1 MRSSSACDAGHPVPA
16 DAISLACVV
25 HPVIDRVGT
34 TCWRLIGIGI
44 VVVAALWLM
53 AQLWMLMLAVGVAVM
68 FSRALE
74 PLASRLKRRGWPPAL
89 AAIGVMFAF
98 WIVAGGIIA
107 ALVPGIA
114 AEFEDLGP
122 TIEQANNDLE
132 DWLVEDSPFDVS
144 RQDVEDF
151 RREAGDRID
160 EALSHSSNRVVDTT
174 LVVFEVITA
183 LVLATITSFFMLK
196 DGDRFGQ
203 WVVSLLPHER
213 RSLVVRLSQR
223 AWDTLGGY
231 LRGAAILGV
240 VEGLIIGTTVWLAG
254 GELAIPIAV
263 ITFAAAFIPFVGA
276 IIAGSIAVLV
286 TLVTSGIGG
295 ALVVL
300 VVAILVQ
307 QFDNDLLAPFI
318 YGRSLSLHPL
328 VVLFAIAGGSA
339 LVGPIGTAFAVPVTA
354 VALNVIAEARAASA
368 DGTPLLATPAGD
380 HQDRGGPRSE
390 RPREEQRLQED

>member
-1 MRSSSACDAGHPVPA
+1 
-16 DAISLACVV
+16 
-25 HPVIDRVGT
+25 
-34 TCWRLIGIGI
+34 
-44 VVVAALWLM
+44 
-53 AQLWMLMLAVGVAVM
+53 
-68 FSRALE
+68 
-74 PLASRLKRRGWPPAL
+74 
-89 AAIGVMFAF
+89 
-98 WIVAGGIIA
+98 
-107 ALVPGIA
+107 
-114 AEFEDLGP
+114 
-122 TIEQANNDLE
+122 
-132 DWLVEDSPFDVS
+132 
-144 RQDVEDF
+144 
-151 RREAGDRID
+151 
-160 EALSHSSNRVVDTT
+160 
-174 LVVFEVITA
+174 
-183 LVLATITSFFMLK
+183 
-196 DGDRFGQ
+196 
-203 WVVSLLPHER
+203 VVSLLPHER

-339 LVGPIGTAFAVPVTA
+339 LVGPIGAAFAVPVTA

-390 RPREEQRLQED
+390 RPREEQRLQ